1 MHMRISKHFLAD
13 LYITRHTRET
23 ESEKR
28 IRNTLHKTCSV
39 ELVTSPNRNNR
50 PYAISALTHSTH
62 IYIYIYIY
70 IYIIGNL
77 RIDLSRESQ
86 TWTSTSEF
94 DHQ

>member
-50 PYAISALTHSTH
+50 PYAISEHS
-62 IYIYIYIY
+62 YIYIYIY
-70 IYIIGNL
+70 IYIIGN
-77 RIDLSRESQ
+77 IDLSRESQ

>member
-23 ESEKR
+23 ESERR

-70 IYIIGNL
+70 IYYWEFTDRFVQGKPNL
-77 RIDLSRESQ
+77 DEY
-86 TWTSTSEF
+86 F
-94 DHQ
+94 

>member
-50 PYAISALTHSTH
+50 PYAISEHSY

-70 IYIIGNL
+70 IYYWEYRFVQGKPNL
-77 RIDLSRESQ
+77 DEY
-86 TWTSTSEF
+86 F
-94 DHQ
+94 

>member
-13 LYITRHTRET
+13 LHITRHTRET

-50 PYAISALTHSTH
+50 PYAISEHS
-62 IYIYIYIY
+62 YIYIYIT
-70 IYIIGNL
+70 GNL

-86 TWTSTSEF
+86 TWTNTSEF